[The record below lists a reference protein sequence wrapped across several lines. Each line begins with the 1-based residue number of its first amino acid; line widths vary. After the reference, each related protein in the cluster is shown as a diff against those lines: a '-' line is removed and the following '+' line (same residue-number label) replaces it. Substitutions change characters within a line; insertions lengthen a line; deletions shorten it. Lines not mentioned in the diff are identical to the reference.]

1 MLAAA
6 GGRSDGVALLR
17 PIRAQ
22 GDDAASLRN
31 RAAAEFGAAANLER
45 KMMILADARA
55 KAQAQKKRRVVATLA
70 DLEG

>member
-31 RAAAEFGAAANLER
+31 RAAAEFGAAAAAAGAEPTGEEAAPMLF
-45 KMMILADARA
+45 
-55 KAQAQKKRRVVATLA
+55 
-70 DLEG
+70 G